1 MSKNYYD
8 ILGVAKG
15 ASEEE
20 IKRAFRK
27 KAHEHHPDKGN
38 GNPEKFKEVN
48 EAYQVLSDSQKRQQ
62 YDTFGENF
70 SQYQSGAGQSGGG
83 YQWQGGNPFGGFNP
97 SDFGGFGDI
106 FSDIFGSQEERST
119 RRNRGIDLEMVLEI
133 DFQEAVFGVEKN
145 ISIEKQD
152 VCKICS
158 GSGAKP
164 GTKVSTCSK
173 CHGQG
178 QVVTTRNTIFGQV
191 QSRVSCPTCEG
202 LGKVPEIPCET
213 CKGRGVLKQKKT
225 LEVKIPAG
233 IDDGQRIR
241 IPKEG
246 EAGYRGSA
254 PGDLFL
260 VMSVRPSKEFVR
272 DGFNLYRELPVSFS
286 QAALGDKIIV
296 KTLDGDIELKI
307 PNGTQSSTMLKVKD
321 RGVPHINGKG
331 RGDLIFT
338 VRVVVPKKLSKKEKE
353 LLKELAKE
361 QGQTVKVDEG
371 FWDSFKA

>member
-1 MSKNYYD
+1 
-8 ILGVAKG
+8 
-15 ASEEE
+15 
-20 IKRAFRK
+20 
-27 KAHEHHPDKGN
+27 
-38 GNPEKFKEVN
+38 
-48 EAYQVLSDSQKRQQ
+48 
-62 YDTFGENF
+62 
-70 SQYQSGAGQSGGG
+70 
-83 YQWQGGNPFGGFNP
+83 
-97 SDFGGFGDI
+97 
-106 FSDIFGSQEERST
+106 
-119 RRNRGIDLEMVLEI
+119 
-133 DFQEAVFGVEKN
+133 
-145 ISIEKQD
+145 
-152 VCKICS
+152 
-158 GSGAKP
+158 
-164 GTKVSTCSK
+164 
-173 CHGQG
+173 
-178 QVVTTRNTIFGQV
+178 
-191 QSRVSCPTCEG
+191 
-202 LGKVPEIPCET
+202 
-213 CKGRGVLKQKKT
+213 VLKQKKT

-338 VRVVVPKKLSKKEKE
+338 VRVVVPKK
-353 LLKELAKE
+353 
-361 QGQTVKVDEG
+361 T
-371 FWDSFKA
+371 F